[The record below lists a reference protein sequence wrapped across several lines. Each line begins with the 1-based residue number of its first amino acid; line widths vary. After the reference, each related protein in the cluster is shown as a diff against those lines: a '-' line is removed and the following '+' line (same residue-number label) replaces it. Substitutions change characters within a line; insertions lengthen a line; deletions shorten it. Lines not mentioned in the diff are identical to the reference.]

1 MAAAERIVE
10 RAVAGDE
17 AVAAGVEV
25 DALRRDREDQEQR
38 GRQERAERYG
48 IRRRFW
54 QGLLASLFPNFYSLI
69 AGGSKPV
76 FLLEWDST
84 P

>member
-1 MAAAERIVE
+1 MAN
-10 RAVAGDE
+10 G
-17 AVAAGVEV
+17 
-25 DALRRDREDQEQR
+25 
-38 GRQERAERYG
+38 
-48 IRRRFW
+48 
-54 QGLLASLFPNFYSLI
+54 SLFPNFYSLI